1 MGWYFF
7 TESQSMSH
15 LNEYLAE
22 KRAAVLARSAA
33 VAAGT
38 AQPAHLKAHVRAEG
52 RSGVRRLRI
61 REHQVISD
69 SPPEF
74 AGYNLG
80 PSSPE
85 LQLGVLGTCVTHIF
99 LIQAAER
106 QVPVESLEVEVTGI
120 IDPRG
125 GRPGH
130 EATPIWP
137 HEIGYTVHIDSPAS
151 RAEIDALF
159 EAVERTC
166 PILNLLRNPQNI
178 RAEVRH
184 TASSAAASPMTSTPS
199 SPPLSASATPPAPT
213 WSACGA
219 ARGLP
224 TRPSEDRTTGRHAA

>member
-1 MGWYFF
+1 MAWHSLI
-7 TESQSMSH
+7 ESPLMSH
-15 LNEYLAE
+15 LNEYLSE

-33 VAAGT
+33 IAAGT
-38 AQPAHLKAHVRAEG
+38 AQAARLKASVRAEG

-69 SPPEF
+69 SPPDF

-106 QVPVESLEVEVTGI
+106 QVPLESLEVEVTGV

-125 GRPGH
+125 GKPGH

-137 HEIGYTVHIDSPAS
+137 HDIGYTVHIDSPAG

-159 EAVERTC
+159 EAVERSC
-166 PILNLLRNPQNI
+166 PILNLLRNPQSI

-184 TASSAAASPMTSTPS
+184 TDSSAPERLAA
-199 SPPLSASATPPAPT
+199 
-213 WSACGA
+213 
-219 ARGLP
+219 
-224 TRPSEDRTTGRHAA
+224 

>member
-1 MGWYFF
+1 MGLNNYL
-7 TESQSMSH
+7 SH
-15 LNEYLAE
+15 
-22 KRAAVLARSAA
+22 KRAAVLARQQRIAE
-33 VAAGT
+33 GT
-38 AQPAHLKAHVRAEG
+38 AQANHLHAHVTAEG

-61 REHQVISD
+61 REHQILSD
-69 SPPEF
+69 SPYDF
-74 AGYNLG
+74 AGFNLG

-106 QVPVESLEVEVTGI
+106 QVPLESLEVEVTGV

-125 GRPGH
+125 GKPGH

-137 HEIGYTVHIDSPAS
+137 HDIGYTVHIDSPAS

-166 PILNLLRNPQNI
+166 PILNLLRNPQSI

-184 TASSAAASPMTSTPS
+184 TDSSAPERLAA
-199 SPPLSASATPPAPT
+199 
-213 WSACGA
+213 
-219 ARGLP
+219 
-224 TRPSEDRTTGRHAA
+224 

>member
-1 MGWYFF
+1 MAWHSLI
-7 TESQSMSH
+7 ESPLMSH
-15 LNEYLAE
+15 LNEYLSE

-33 VAAGT
+33 IAAGT
-38 AQPAHLKAHVRAEG
+38 AQAARLKASVRAEG

-69 SPPEF
+69 SPPDF

-106 QVPVESLEVEVTGI
+106 QVPLESLEVEVTGV

-137 HEIGYTVHIDSPAS
+137 HDIGYTVHIDSSAS

-166 PILNLLRNPQNI
+166 PILNLLRNPQSI

-184 TASSAAASPMTSTPS
+184 TDSSAPERLAA
-199 SPPLSASATPPAPT
+199 
-213 WSACGA
+213 
-219 ARGLP
+219 
-224 TRPSEDRTTGRHAA
+224 

>member
-1 MGWYFF
+1 MAWHSFI
-7 TESQSMSH
+7 ESPLMSH
-15 LNEYLAE
+15 LNEYLSE

-33 VAAGT
+33 IEAGT
-38 AQPAHLKAHVRAEG
+38 AQAARLKASVRAEG

-69 SPPEF
+69 SPPDF

-106 QVPVESLEVEVTGI
+106 QVPLESLEVEVTGV

-125 GRPGH
+125 GKPGH
-130 EATPIWP
+130 EATPVWP
-137 HEIGYTVHIDSPAS
+137 HDIGYTVPIDSPAS
-151 RAEIDALF
+151 RTEIDALF
-159 EAVERTC
+159 EAVERSC
-166 PILNLLRNPQNI
+166 PILNLLRNPQSI

-184 TASSAAASPMTSTPS
+184 TDSSAPERLAA
-199 SPPLSASATPPAPT
+199 
-213 WSACGA
+213 
-219 ARGLP
+219 
-224 TRPSEDRTTGRHAA
+224 

>member
-1 MGWYFF
+1 MAWHSFI
-7 TESQSMSH
+7 ESPLMSH
-15 LNEYLAE
+15 LNEYLSE

-33 VAAGT
+33 IEAGT
-38 AQPAHLKAHVRAEG
+38 AQAARLKASVRAEG

-69 SPPEF
+69 SPLDF

-106 QVPVESLEVEVTGI
+106 QVPLESLEVEVTGV

-125 GRPGH
+125 GKPGH
-130 EATPIWP
+130 EVTPIWP
-137 HEIGYTVHIDSPAS
+137 HDIGYTVHIDSPAS

-166 PILNLLRNPQNI
+166 PILNLLRHPQSI

-184 TASSAAASPMTSTPS
+184 TDSSAPERLAA
-199 SPPLSASATPPAPT
+199 
-213 WSACGA
+213 
-219 ARGLP
+219 
-224 TRPSEDRTTGRHAA
+224 

>member
-1 MGWYFF
+1 MAWHSLI
-7 TESQSMSH
+7 ESPLMSH
-15 LNEYLAE
+15 LNEYLSE

-33 VAAGT
+33 IAAGT
-38 AQPAHLKAHVRAEG
+38 AQAARLKASVRAEG

-69 SPPEF
+69 SPPDF

-106 QVPVESLEVEVTGI
+106 QVPLESLEVEVTGV

-125 GRPGH
+125 GKPGH

-137 HEIGYTVHIDSPAS
+137 HDIGYTVHIDSPAS

-166 PILNLLRNPQNI
+166 PILNLLRNPQSI
-178 RAEVRH
+178 RAEVH
-184 TASSAAASPMTSTPS
+184 HADSSAPERLAA
-199 SPPLSASATPPAPT
+199 
-213 WSACGA
+213 
-219 ARGLP
+219 
-224 TRPSEDRTTGRHAA
+224 